1 MDPGSTSPSPGHASA
16 SDRSTLLAMYHDM
29 AEWLGRQQVRDSGGK
44 RKGSVYFPTED
55 RYCNR
60 DTACAAAVF
69 MRMAGLTGD
78 PGWREQA
85 DAARGHVLAVQG
97 PNGGF
102 PELRGQEHSDE
113 GSAVNTSVVAT
124 NLIRAYAAG
133 LPCGPRDMDA
143 LVRMADFV
151 LTLEWQPGAFY
162 HDTNHVGAFRAPNG
176 DLMWGDEGSR
186 RDCHNTTALAAAML
200 RGVADFLDARG
211 RVPNPLWRDAAARGV
226 EHLLAGQSADGH
238 WPYWAGATW
247 HDVGHHGMCMF
258 HLAEALETAD
268 ASERAAVVA
277 AIERGAEWLLEY
289 GLLPSRKGTKIDWAV
304 EHSACVYFTHGYF
317 AVAAPLAR
325 LAVLDSHGAA
335 RWRHEALELLRY
347 VRTAL
352 WDNSNAEQEGPFR
365 LTEAG
370 LCKGYAWFGQSM
382 GWCLYL
388 LDDLIEQ
395 LGWWGEAH

>member
-1 MDPGSTSPSPGHASA
+1 MDPASNLPCSDQASA
-16 SDRSTLLAMYHDM
+16 MDRSTLLAMYREM
-29 AEWLGRQQVRDSGGK
+29 AEWLGRQQVREGEK
-44 RKGSVYFPTED
+44 VGSVYFPTED

-69 MRMAGLTGD
+69 MRMDGLTGESA
-78 PGWREQA
+78 WREQA
-85 DAARGHVLAVQG
+85 DAAREHVLAVQG
-97 PNGGF
+97 ANGGY

-113 GSAVNTSVVAT
+113 GSAVNTSVIAT
-124 NLIRAYAAG
+124 NLIRSYGAG
-133 LPCGPRDMDA
+133 LACDPRDLDA
-143 LVRMADFV
+143 IARMADFV
-151 LTLEWQPGAFY
+151 LTLEWQRGAFY
-162 HDTNHVGAFRAPNG
+162 HDTNHTAAFRGPKG
-176 DLMWGDEGSR
+176 DLMWGDEGSQ
-186 RDCHNTTALAAAML
+186 RDCHNTTALSAAML
-200 RGVADFLDARG
+200 RRIAGFLEAHG
-211 RVPNPLWRDAAARGV
+211 RAPDPLWREAAGRAV
-226 EHLLAGQSADGH
+226 EHLLAGQNADGH

-247 HDVGHHGMCMF
+247 YDVGHHGMCMH

-268 ASERAAVVA
+268 ASEREA
-277 AIERGAEWLLEY
+277 AIAAIVRGAEWLLDY
-289 GLLPSRKGTKIDWAV
+289 GLLPGRKGTKIDWAM

-325 LAVLDSHGAA
+325 LAALDPDSAP
-335 RWRHEALELLRY
+335 RWRREALELMRY

-352 WDNSNAEQEGPFR
+352 WDNPSAEREGPFR

-395 LGWWGEAH
+395 LGWWQGESPR